1 MELSVFSAGHAQ
13 IYPRNRAD
21 MQQPQMAVMRK
32 HAVKLCREKDCKNE
46 QTTMGFCRLHYLKN
60 WKKVR
65 EKQRKKA
72 TQSLNKYVEYMMK
85 KHPDDFIENIKGDL
99 RHAGRFQKKAEQFFG
114 EDDFHDIMDEVEI
127 GEAVDQIL
135 DNMKVD
141 ESY

>member
-1 MELSVFSAGHAQ
+1 MELSDLSTTHAQ
-13 IYPRNRAD
+13 VYPRNRAVV
-21 MQQPQMAVMRK
+21 PQVQMPGMRK
-32 HAVKLCREKDCKNE
+32 HAIKLCREKDCKNE

-60 WKKVR
+60 WKKIR

-72 TQSLNKYVEYMMK
+72 TVSLNKYVEYMMK

-114 EDDFHDIMDEVEI
+114 EDDFHDIMDEVDI
-127 GEAVDQIL
+127 GEAVDLIL